1 MQALKKKKRDTH
13 QSKQIETKAAGAITT
28 IKVSAKE
35 EKEKE
40 KKKKKDNHEESQRR
54 VEQFFFF
61 VSPKRTGRRRTHKS

>member
-1 MQALKKKKRDTH
+1 MQALKKKRDTH
-13 QSKQIETKAAGAITT
+13 QSKQIETKAAGAIIT

-40 KKKKKDNHEESQRR
+40 KKKKDNHEKSQRR
-54 VEQFFFF
+54 IEQFFF